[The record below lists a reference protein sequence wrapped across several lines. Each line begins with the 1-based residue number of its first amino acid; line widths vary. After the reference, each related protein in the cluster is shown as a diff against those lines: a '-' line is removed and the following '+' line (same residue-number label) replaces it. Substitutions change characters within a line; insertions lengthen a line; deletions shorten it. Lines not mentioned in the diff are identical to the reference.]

1 MTDIENDET
10 RDAKEQ
16 LSKAELRQA
25 PKKKFAVSGEDIAG
39 DAKDANKSR
48 KEKAKAQRAEDDNRL
63 RKLMTGWAIL
73 FVGLQIVISDTLVI
87 IYVITELR
95 NGKDIA
101 PQIIMAWL
109 GTSLVE
115 IIGILWVIAR
125 NLFPFHDKYRNKK
138 AERRKER

>member
-25 PKKKFAVSGEDIAG
+25 PKKKFAVSGEDIAD

-73 FVGLQIVISDTLVI
+73 FVGLQIVMGQTIKFIGLASDPHCRTIRRRGL
-87 IYVITELR
+87 
-95 NGKDIA
+95 
-101 PQIIMAWL
+101 
-109 GTSLVE
+109 S
-115 IIGILWVIAR
+115 AR
-125 NLFPFHDKYRNKK
+125 R
-138 AERRKER
+138 AVR